1 MRVEIVMCWS
11 LAKLLTC
18 LTHFSSVTLQRPPFL
33 PALSA
38 IALLV
43 SGALHAEEQ
52 IVTVQDVER
61 IEVRGDFRQTN
72 LQKLPGS
79 VVVLGE
85 TDIKRQ
91 SAQHLDDLLANI
103 ANLNASAGASRSR
116 FLQMRGVGERSEFV
130 DTINPSVGILI
141 DGIDYS
147 GLGITGI
154 SDIAQL
160 EVFRGPEAS
169 RFGANA
175 LAGMLNLT
183 SKGPTA
189 TAEGKVSA
197 TLANYDSR
205 QLAGQFSNSINSKLG
220 YSLALDLTLRD
231 VQAQLKQLGRP
242 WEVAK
247 GFDGACPVAGFVE
260 KSQLQHPQQLEFR
273 LLVNGKLRQ
282 NGNTANMI
290 RGINQLI
297 SEMSQHFTLLPGDM
311 VLTGTPAGVG
321 PLAAGDELE
330 LQLAEH
336 LHITTKVSA

>member
-1 MRVEIVMCWS
+1 MLTPQAGVISEVLEIHTTMRLLPS
-11 LAKLLTC
+11 LLAVAVG
-18 LTHFSSVTLQRPPFL
+18 SSF
-33 PALSA
+33 A
-38 IALLV
+38 IQANE
-43 SGALHAEEQ
+43 AESS
-52 IVTVQDVER
+52 VER
-61 IEVRGDFRQTN
+61 ITVQGDFRQQSVQQ
-72 LQKLPGS
+72 LSGS
-79 VVVLGE
+79 IAVVSEQDV
-85 TDIKRQ
+85 KRT
-91 SAQHLDDLLANI
+91 SAQHLDDLLNQFANV
-103 ANLNASAGASRSR
+103 NFTAGASRGR
-116 FLQMRGVGERSEFV
+116 YIQVRGIGERSEFV

-189 TAEGKVSA
+189 TAEGKVST

-336 LHITTKVSA
+336 LHITTKVIA